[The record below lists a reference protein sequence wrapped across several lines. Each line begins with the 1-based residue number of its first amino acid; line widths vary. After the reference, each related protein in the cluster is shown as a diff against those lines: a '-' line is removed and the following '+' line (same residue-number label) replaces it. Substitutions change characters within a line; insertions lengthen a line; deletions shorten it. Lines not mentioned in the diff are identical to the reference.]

1 MIRSLNGQRRPRQR
15 TRTTAP
21 AGSLATRSRRSR
33 TLRERTDQRADTT
46 AGIGL
51 PSSWSPQGGFAFT
64 MRPGLQVATK
74 LAKRVEGSRPR
85 IL

>member
-1 MIRSLNGQRRPRQR
+1 MIRRLNGQCDPRQR

-21 AGSLATRSRRSR
+21 AGSLVTRSPRSSTVR
-33 TLRERTDQRADTT
+33 ARTDQPADTV

-51 PSSWSPQGGFAFT
+51 PSWWSPQGGFAFA

-74 LAKRVEGSRPR
+74 LAKRVAGWRPR